1 MEALAVGFTDHFD
14 AQKLYNDMMTVAK
27 NKSIN
32 NVTPCNTFSFSSS
45 SSSSFSSFS
54 FSSFSFSFPSDWNT
68 VTDDDVLPQLR
79 LVSSAALACY
89 ITQCGLASTALTSKP
104 RQDLIDVYRAIFQL
118 RKDIFIQRPV
128 PDNNGE
134 VGVAGGVARI
144 GLLIRY
150 RKRTVIVLITE

>member
-32 NVTPCNTFSFSSS
+32 IVIPCNTSSS
-45 SSSSFSSFS
+45 
-54 FSSFSFSFPSDWNT
+54 SFPSDWNT

>member
-14 AQKLYNDMMTVAK
+14 AQKLYNDMMSVAK

-32 NVTPCNTFSFSSS
+32 IVTPCNTSSS
-45 SSSSFSSFS
+45 
-54 FSSFSFSFPSDWNT
+54 SFPSDWNT